1 MGDVYKRQYQDR
13 IAAVGRVVDGVAVG
27 IRKPC
32 SERATSSSRRELKC
46 VIGRIGDVLKGENST
61 QAWVGASGQR
71 VYVRNVQVRTC
82 RLQILV
88 GRAGWPDDRP
98 AFQLER
104 SGAVPWENFTG

>member
-1 MGDVYKRQYQDR
+1 M
-13 IAAVGRVVDGVAVG
+13 
-27 IRKPC
+27 
-32 SERATSSSRRELKC
+32 SSSRRELKC
-46 VIGRIGDVLKGENST
+46 VIGRIGDVLKGETT
-61 QAWVGASGQR
+61 QARVGTSWQR

-88 GRAGWPDDRP
+88 RRAGWPDDRP